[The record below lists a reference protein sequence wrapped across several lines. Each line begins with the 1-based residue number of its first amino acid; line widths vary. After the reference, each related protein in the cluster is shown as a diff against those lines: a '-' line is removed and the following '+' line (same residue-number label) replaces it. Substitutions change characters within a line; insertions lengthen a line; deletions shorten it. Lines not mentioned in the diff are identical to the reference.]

1 MFTHKKTQWISQLKR
16 DSRQLSVSK
25 FDLPSLNSVCIVDG
39 TVEVSFGVHN
49 IMIRV
54 LSIFNNQ
61 VIRYILVQQI
71 LLFFTSQIHVK
82 IHMDYI
88 V

>member
-1 MFTHKKTQWISQLKR
+1 MY
-16 DSRQLSVSK
+16 
-25 FDLPSLNSVCIVDG
+25 
-39 TVEVSFGVHN
+39 VHTY

-54 LSIFNNQ
+54 LSICNNQ

-82 IHMDYI
+82 IHMDYM